1 MKVIK
6 GGIVY
11 QGDGWRYNADILL
24 ENGKILDIV
33 PSGSYEG
40 EQVVNVDGCYVC
52 PGFIDIHIHG
62 CAGRDVMDGSVESLE
77 EMAKFVAG
85 HGTTSFLATTTT
97 SSLEATRNSLKAVN
111 EIMKKQSQGA
121 QIIGVHL
128 EGPFINSRAKGAQ
141 AEKYILPASRDNF
154 AELVG
159 EYEGIVRRIT
169 MAPDIEGAQELTEYL
184 VNNGIVV
191 SMGHTAASYEKC
203 IEGIEWGM
211 SHATHFYNAMTPLK
225 HREPGAVG
233 AFMEREDTTIEL
245 IADFVHVHPVALK
258 IAVGVKGFSKVALIT
273 DSLAATGMDDGEYF
287 LGSEEVVVVQG
298 VARLKRGGNLAGSTL
313 TQDQALRNM
322 VSIGFEV
329 NDVIRMLTEVPAA
342 IAGVG
347 HRKGR
352 IEKGFDADLVILDKN
367 LNVNMVFINGNRY

>member
-329 NDVIRMLTEVPAA
+329 NDVIRMLAEVPAA

>member
-329 NDVIRMLTEVPAA
+329 NDVIRMLVEVPAA

>member
-128 EGPFINSRAKGAQ
+128 EGPFINSRAK
-141 AEKYILPASRDNF
+141 
-154 AELVG
+154 
-159 EYEGIVRRIT
+159 RRS
-169 MAPDIEGAQELTEYL
+169 G
-184 VNNGIVV
+184 
-191 SMGHTAASYEKC
+191 
-203 IEGIEWGM
+203 
-211 SHATHFYNAMTPLK
+211 
-225 HREPGAVG
+225 
-233 AFMEREDTTIEL
+233 
-245 IADFVHVHPVALK
+245 
-258 IAVGVKGFSKVALIT
+258 
-273 DSLAATGMDDGEYF
+273 
-287 LGSEEVVVVQG
+287 
-298 VARLKRGGNLAGSTL
+298 
-313 TQDQALRNM
+313 
-322 VSIGFEV
+322 
-329 NDVIRMLTEVPAA
+329 
-342 IAGVG
+342 
-347 HRKGR
+347 
-352 IEKGFDADLVILDKN
+352 
-367 LNVNMVFINGNRY
+367 